1 MNIRNI
7 CPNNCSILAIPGWY
21 LQHATSIKQILEQ
34 GAKKQRPPDL
44 PVKDFTPKV
53 PQVPKLPSY
62 HGDLPPSYWQCWPRN
77 DLDYTPHPWIDP
89 VALQQLATSLQ
100 YPDLTHVNYVAK
112 NLTNGWRIGA
122 TGAGRLH
129 AIGHNLSSFFEHG
142 YKEWIPKMNLFPLSC

>member
-1 MNIRNI
+1 M
-7 CPNNCSILAIPGWY
+7 CPGQC
-21 LQHATSIKQILEQ
+21 E
-34 GAKKQRPPDL
+34 GAKVQEI
-44 PVKDFTPKV
+44 VKGCMKACYFSAMK
-53 PQVPKLPSY
+53 
-62 HGDLPPSYWQCWPRN
+62 CWPRN

-142 YKEWIPKMNLFPLSC
+142 YKEWISKRIYFH